1 MDQFVHLHLHTEY
14 SLLDGAI
21 RIKDLVSRANEF
33 DMPAVAVTDHGSM
46 HGIIK
51 FYKAAKQ
58 AGVKPII
65 GCEVYVTDNH
75 LQRDK
80 RKKKQNH
87 LVLLAEN
94 NQGYKNL
101 LKLVSKAYLDGFYY
115 KPRIDRKLL
124 ADNNQGLIA
133 LSGCLAG
140 EIATLITKQQLEQA
154 KELAKDYL
162 SIFGRDNFFFELQDH
177 GLKEQKIVN
186 QQLANLSQEL
196 GVKLV
201 ATNDAHYLKKA
212 DSDLHDILLC
222 IQTGKIISDEKRMQ
236 FPNDEFYFKSGAEM
250 KELFSE
256 YPEAINNTVKIAKRC
271 NVELDFD
278 KTLLPHYEVPP
289 EDSLETYLSKLTY
302 QGLKEKYGEI
312 TNQVKARA
320 EHELKIINQMGYPA
334 YFLIVKDFIDF
345 AKDEKIIVGPGRGSA
360 ASSIVSYALDITEID
375 PLRYNLLFER
385 FLNPARVSMPDIDI
399 DFCYERRD
407 EVIEYVTKE
416 YGQDK
421 VAQIITFGTMAAR
434 GAIRDVGRV
443 LDVSYDKTDKI
454 AKAVPNSL
462 GINLVEALEESDK
475 LKKMYQQDKEVK
487 EVINYAKEIE
497 GLPRHAS
504 THAAGVVITEQELTN
519 YTPLYQNDGEVTTQ
533 YDMDDLEALGLLK
546 MDFLGLR
553 TLTVIDKT
561 LKLVRKNYGEK
572 IELKELSLA
581 DEKVFK
587 LLSSGLTLGVFQLES
602 RGMIRLIQK
611 LQPTEMEDIIA
622 LLALY
627 RPGPLGSGMVD
638 DFIARR
644 HGEEEIEYLHPDL
657 KEILEPT
664 YGVILYQEQVMQ
676 IAQKIAGYSLGE
688 ADLLRRAMGKKKPE
702 VMAKQKSIFIEG
714 NQEIKGAIN
723 NGYSREL
730 AQELFRLIEYFSGYG
745 FNKAHSTAYAY
756 VSYQTAYLKAYYP
769 VEFMV
774 ALLNSVIGNS
784 DKVAVYIEEAK
795 RMDIEILPPDV
806 NASGVKFKVDN
817 DKIRFGLEAVKNV
830 GAKAIESIIKAR
842 AGQEFESLMDF
853 CSRVNLGKANQR
865 VVESLIKAG
874 AFDSLKAY
882 RSQLLNVLP
891 KAFEQGSRLQKERSN
906 GQRSFSD
913 VLAGEEKFVDDE
925 IELPQIEEFKPNKL
939 LALEKEMLGFYFSAH
954 PLDEY
959 LELLKQKRDTTIKE
973 LKPNAKVIVGGIIN
987 QVKQI
992 TTKNDRA
999 MAFLT
1004 IEDES
1009 GEVEVVVFPNVYQK
1023 YSDLIQEDEVVLVK
1037 GKVEDEKIISDAV
1050 VDLFTQDL
1058 ASNNQSKSKQKKI
1071 AKQDKTK
1078 QKKTELHLQLE
1089 KYKTSH
1095 YNRLLRKLNQL
1106 LLKSEGE
1113 SQVYLHLII
1122 AKKRVIIKLS
1132 AEYNVAVNQKLEKN
1146 LVELDVKYSVVES

>member
-1 MDQFVHLHLHTEY
+1 MMGQFVHLHLHTEY

-21 RIKDLVSRANEF
+21 RIEDLVSRAKEF

-51 FYKAAKQ
+51 FYKAAKKI
-58 AGVKPII
+58 GVKPII
-65 GCEVYVTDNH
+65 GCEVYITDNH
-75 LQRDK
+75 RQRDK
-80 RKKKQNH
+80 RKKRQNH

-124 ADNNQGLIA
+124 ENNNQGLIA

-140 EIATLITKQQLEQA
+140 EIATLITNQQLEQA
-154 KELAKDYL
+154 KEVAKDYL
-162 SIFGRDNFFFELQDH
+162 DIFGRDNFFFELQDH
-177 GLKEQKIVN
+177 GLKEQKILN

-196 GVKLV
+196 DVKLV
-201 ATNDAHYLKKA
+201 ATNDAHYLNKA
-212 DSDLHDILLC
+212 DSKLHDILLC
-222 IQTGKIISDEKRMQ
+222 IQTGKKISDEDRMQ
-236 FPNDEFYFKSGAEM
+236 FPNDEFYFKSSTEM
-250 KELFSE
+250 KELFNE

-289 EDSLETYLSKLTY
+289 EDTLESYLRKLTY

-312 TNQVKARA
+312 TKEVKERA

-345 AKDEKIIVGPGRGSA
+345 AKGEEIIVGPGRGSA

-407 EVIEYVTKE
+407 EVIDYVTKE

-462 GINLVEALEESDK
+462 GINLAEALEESDK
-475 LKKMYQQDKEVK
+475 LKEMYQQDNEVK
-487 EVINYAKEIE
+487 KVIDYSKQIE

-504 THAAGVVITEQELTN
+504 THAAGVVITEKELTN

-553 TLTVIDKT
+553 NLTVIDKT
-561 LKLVRKNYGEK
+561 LKLVEQNYGKK
-572 IELKELSLA
+572 IDLQELSLA
-581 DEKVFK
+581 DEKVFE

-602 RGMIRLIQK
+602 QGMIRLIQK
-611 LQPTEMEDIIA
+611 LKPTEMEDIIA

-688 ADLLRRAMGKKKPE
+688 ADLLRRAMGKKKPK

-714 NQEIKGAIN
+714 NEEIKGVVN

-769 VEFMV
+769 VEFMA

-784 DKVAVYIEEAK
+784 DKVAIYIEEAE
-795 RMDIEILPPDV
+795 RMEIEILPPDV
-806 NASGVKFKVDN
+806 NTSGVKFKVAD

-830 GAKAIESIIKAR
+830 GAKAIEAIIKAR
-842 AGQEFESLMDF
+842 VGQEFESLIDF

-874 AFDSLKAY
+874 AFDSLEAY
-882 RSQLLNVLP
+882 RSQLLNILP
-891 KAFEQGSRLQKERSN
+891 KALEQGSRLQKERSN

-925 IELPQIEEFKPNKL
+925 IGLPQIEEFKPNKL

-959 LELLKQKRDTTIKE
+959 LALLKQKRDTKIKE
-973 LKPNAKVIVGGIIN
+973 LRPNTKIIVGGIIN

-1009 GEVEVVVFPNVYQK
+1009 GEAEVIVFPNIYQD
-1023 YSDLIQEDEVVLVK
+1023 SNSLIQEDEVILVK
-1037 GKVEDEKIISDAV
+1037 GKVEDEKIIADSV
-1050 VDLFTQDL
+1050 VDLSSQDVL
-1058 ASNNQSKSKQKKI
+1058 KQAKKSN
-1071 AKQDKTK
+1071 
-1078 QKKTELHLQLE
+1078 KKTELHLQLE
-1089 KYKTSH
+1089 KYKISQH
-1095 YNRLLRKLNQL
+1095 NRVLRKLNQL
-1106 LLKSEGE
+1106 LLENKGQ

-1132 AEYNVAVNQKLEKN
+1132 AEYKVVINKDLEKG
-1146 LVELDVKYSVVES
+1146 LVGLDIKYSVVES

>member
-1 MDQFVHLHLHTEY
+1 MDKFVHLHLHTEY

-21 RIKDLVSRANEF
+21 RIEDLLSRANEF

-65 GCEVYVTDNH
+65 GCEVYITDNH

-115 KPRIDRKLL
+115 KPRIDRELL
-124 ADNNQGLIA
+124 ENNNQGLIA

-140 EIATLITKQQLEQA
+140 EIATLITNQQLEQA
-154 KELAKDYL
+154 KEVAKDYL
-162 SIFGRDNFFFELQDH
+162 AIFGRDNFFFELQDH
-177 GLKEQKIVN
+177 GLKEQKILN
-186 QQLANLSQEL
+186 QQLANLSEEL
-196 GVKLV
+196 DVKLV
-201 ATNDAHYLKKA
+201 ATNDAHYLKRE
-212 DSDLHDILLC
+212 DSKLHDILLC
-222 IQTGKIISDEKRMQ
+222 IQTGKKISDEDRMQ

-271 NVELDFD
+271 NVDLDFN

-289 EDSLETYLSKLTY
+289 EDNLESYLRKLTY
-302 QGLKEKYGEI
+302 QGLEEKYGEI
-312 TNQVKARA
+312 TNQVKERA

-345 AKDEKIIVGPGRGSA
+345 AKGEKIIVGPGRGSA

-407 EVIEYVTKE
+407 EVIDYVTKE

-462 GINLVEALEESDK
+462 GINLVEAIEESNQ
-475 LKKMYQQDKEVK
+475 LKEMYHQDNEVK
-487 EVINYAKEIE
+487 KVIDYSKQIE

-504 THAAGVVITEQELTN
+504 THAAGVVITEKELTN

-533 YDMDDLEALGLLK
+533 YDMDDLESLGLLK

-553 TLTVIDKT
+553 NLTVIDKT
-561 LKLVRKNYGEK
+561 LKLVEQKHGKK
-572 IELKELSLA
+572 IDLKELSLA
-581 DEKVFK
+581 DEKVFE

-602 RGMIRLIQK
+602 EGMIRLIQK
-611 LQPTEMEDIIA
+611 LKPTEMEDIIA

-702 VMAKQKSIFIEG
+702 VMAEQKSIFIEG
-714 NQEIKGAIN
+714 NQEIKGVVN

-769 VEFMV
+769 VEFMA

-784 DKVAVYIEEAK
+784 DKVAVYIEEAE
-795 RMDIEILPPDV
+795 RMGIEILSPDV
-806 NASGVKFKVDN
+806 NASGVKFKVAE

-830 GAKAIESIIKAR
+830 GEKAIEAIIKAR
-842 AGQEFESLMDF
+842 VGQEFETLMDF

-874 AFDSLKAY
+874 AFDSLGVY
-882 RSQLLNVLP
+882 RSQLLKILP
-891 KAFEQGSRLQKERSN
+891 KVFEQGSRLQKERSN

-913 VLAGEEKFVDDE
+913 ILAGEEKFVDDE
-925 IELPQIEEFKPNKL
+925 IELPQIEEFKFNKL
-939 LALEKEMLGFYFSAH
+939 LALEKEMLGFYFSGH

-959 LELLKQKRDTTIKE
+959 LDLLKQKRDTAIKE
-973 LKPNAKVIVGGIIN
+973 LKPNTKAVVGGIIN
-987 QVKQI
+987 QVNEI
-992 TTKNDRA
+992 ITKNDRP

-1004 IEDES
+1004 IEDETS
-1009 GEVEVVVFPNVYQK
+1009 ELEVVVFPNVYQENNA
-1023 YSDLIQEDEVVLVK
+1023 LIREDEVVLVA
-1037 GKVEDEKIISDAV
+1037 GKVEDEKIIANNL
-1050 VDLFTQDL
+1050 VDLSSQDIEL
-1058 ASNNQSKSKQKKI
+1058 NNKSKTEQKKINKKDKNSKQKS
-1071 AKQDKTK
+1071 
-1078 QKKTELHLQLE
+1078 ELHLQLE
-1089 KYKTSH
+1089 KYKTGQH
-1095 YNRLLRKLNQL
+1095 NRVLRKLNQL
-1106 LLKSEGE
+1106 LLKSEGD

-1132 AEYNVAVNQKLEKN
+1132 AEYKVVINKELEKD
-1146 LVELDVKYSVVES
+1146 LVGLDIEYSVVDS